1 MAGARMQRVVVTG
14 GLGFIGSHVVDAL
27 LAAGRQVTIIDSM
40 VAAVTDGREYEVF
53 PNAEVHRVSIHEY
66 LRDGGSF
73 EGQDLVVHAASHVGP
88 AGILRYQGSLGADIV
103 QVTQE

>member
-40 VAAVTDGREYEVF
+40 VAAITDGDEYEVR
-53 PNAEVHRVSIHEY
+53 PSCEVRRVSIGDF
-66 LRDGGSF
+66 LARGGSF
-73 EGQDLVVHAASHVGP
+73 EGADLVIHAASHVGP
-88 AGILRYQGSLGADIV
+88 AGILRRQGALGA
-103 QVTQE
+103 